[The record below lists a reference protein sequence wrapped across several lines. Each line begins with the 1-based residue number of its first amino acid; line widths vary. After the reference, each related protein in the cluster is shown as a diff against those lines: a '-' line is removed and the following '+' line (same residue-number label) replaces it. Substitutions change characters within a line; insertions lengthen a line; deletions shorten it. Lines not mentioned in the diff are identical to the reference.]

1 MPGWKRDVGKCL
13 DELSVRMVPDVHKAV
28 KWNEPFYGHE
38 GDGWFLAFR
47 CYTKY
52 VPLQFFEARSSSP
65 CPRGRR
71 STTRCAT
78 STSTRTTAWTR
89 TSSCRGLNSQQPARR
104 EDVTMLAAARRGHLR
119 SARASSTELI
129 PYVPAEAQQLRERQ
143 WGNGGLRVGTIPT
156 SAMSFGA
163 GGSVNPRRQ
172 QPPSS
177 ARTCTTRRRGVPTA
191 PRRRWHQAVRR
202 PTDTAC
208 RRGGA

>member
-1 MPGWKRDVGKCL
+1 VQVYIAAMPGWKRDVGKCL

-104 EDVTMLAAARRGHLR
+104 EDV
-119 SARASSTELI
+119 
-129 PYVPAEAQQLRERQ
+129 
-143 WGNGGLRVGTIPT
+143 
-156 SAMSFGA
+156 
-163 GGSVNPRRQ
+163 
-172 QPPSS
+172 
-177 ARTCTTRRRGVPTA
+177 
-191 PRRRWHQAVRR
+191 
-202 PTDTAC
+202 
-208 RRGGA
+208 